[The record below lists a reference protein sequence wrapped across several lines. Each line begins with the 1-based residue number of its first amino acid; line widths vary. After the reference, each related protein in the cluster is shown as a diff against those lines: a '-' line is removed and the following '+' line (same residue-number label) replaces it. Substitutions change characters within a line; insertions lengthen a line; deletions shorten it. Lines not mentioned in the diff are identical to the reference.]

1 MPQIGKSS
9 IFSSAQHRFSHPT
22 FQTGSLHLL
31 VFLSETAPPVH
42 FLRKTLQGEWYQVCQ
57 VSGPN
62 LNSVVGEKLRG
73 NESPTFN
80 CLLLTEKKSFCALKL
95 PIGFHQRYT
104 HRPKNPQGEWVF
116 WVNQVSQNPC
126 FLCQNLID
134 KVLLRFLLP
143 HQPLTPGLDRRPGDA
158 AFNQGQPSLPR
169 HRFAVYESEEI
180 TW

>member
-134 KVLLRFLLP
+134 KVLKRLDPCDHDAVGLVDAFQSRPIFGGQVRRF
-143 HQPLTPGLDRRPGDA
+143 QIGWR
-158 AFNQGQPSLPR
+158 
-169 HRFAVYESEEI
+169 VV
-180 TW
+180 